1 MGDMTA
7 LVLERNEILVCREVP
22 DPPRPGADWVLLRVA
37 HAGICNSDLH
47 RGFGG
52 GAYHY
57 PLIMGHE
64 FSATVVE
71 AFTGSRFAPGDRV
84 VVFPLI
90 PCRRCAPCQAGE
102 FAQCVDYDYIGSRRD
117 GAFAELVWAPEACL
131 FRVPEGVS
139 MADASL
145 TEPCAVALHGV
156 GKLAIC
162 AGDTAAVFGGGP
174 VGNMA
179 AQWLRLRGCGKIFL
193 VDIDPAKLAL
203 AKFMGL
209 TPVDSRRGDP
219 VEQIRELSGGAGAER
234 VLEAIGLP
242 LTFLQAT
249 QAAARG
255 GEVVFLGNIRGEF
268 RIGEKDFSSL
278 LRREITIKG
287 TWNSRITPEGRNEWT
302 EVLSELG
309 KRIQVSPL
317 ISHTVGLAE
326 GPEIFQRI
334 VSRAE
339 SFNKVVFQP

>member
-1 MGDMTA
+1 
-7 LVLERNEILVCREVP
+7 
-22 DPPRPGADWVLLRVA
+22 VLLRVA
-37 HAGICNSDLH
+37 FCGVCNSDIH

-64 FSATVVE
+64 FSASVVE
-71 AFTGSRFAPGDRV
+71 SFPGSRFAVGERV
-84 VVFPLI
+84 TVFPLI
-90 PCRRCAPCQAGE
+90 PCRRCPPCLAGE

-131 FRVPEGVS
+131 FRIPPDVTT
-139 MADASL
+139 ADAAL

-156 GKLAIC
+156 GKLAVRP
-162 AGDTAAVFGGGP
+162 GDTAAVFGGGP

-179 AQWLRLRGCGKIFL
+179 AQWLRLRGCGEVFV
-193 VDIDPAKLAL
+193 VDIEPSKLAL
-203 AKFMGL
+203 AAAMGF
-209 TPVDSRRGDP
+209 TPVNAAGGDP
-219 VEQIRELSGGAGAER
+219 VEQIKERTGGAGAAR

-278 LRREITIKG
+278 LRREITIRG
-287 TWNSRITPEGRNEWT
+287 TWNSKITPEGKNEWT
-302 EVLSELG
+302 AVLAELG
-309 KRIQVSPL
+309 KRVLAAPL
-317 ISHTVGLAE
+317 VSHTVGLAE
-326 GPEIFQRI
+326 GPAVFGRI
-334 VSRAE
+334 LSRAE
-339 SFNKVVFQP
+339 PFNKVVFRP